1 VAAGGYFVQIIKYM
15 KSKHDE
21 TIEEIQAR
29 TMHCTACKNVK
40 FGIKTRYAV
49 PHTCGIDSP
58 MAIIRKA
65 SIYYGGKVAGLEEN
79 H

>member
-1 VAAGGYFVQIIKYM
+1 
-15 KSKHDE
+15 
-21 TIEEIQAR
+21 
-29 TMHCTACKNVK
+29 MHCTACKNVK